1 MEQQLLLGVAHMILI
16 FIWKCHNL
24 SITMQI
30 MSCNKTSQD
39 LISYEEKMANNEIF
53 IYKPL
58 EIFNSEN
65 NLFLFFK
72 IA

>member
-1 MEQQLLLGVAHMILI
+1 
-16 FIWKCHNL
+16 
-24 SITMQI
+24 MQI

-65 NLFLFFK
+65 NLCLFFK

>member
-1 MEQQLLLGVAHMILI
+1 
-16 FIWKCHNL
+16 
-24 SITMQI
+24 MQI

-53 IYKPL
+53 INKPL
-58 EIFNSEN
+58 KIFNSEN